1 MSHARY
7 LFVIGQGRSGT
18 SILTRLLA
26 ESPDARAIR
35 AESPAV
41 VAASQYA
48 ATNARLWDEDYG
60 RHHALIRR
68 SQQVLQNSIDDHVGW
83 TIYEAIKARSVYQA
97 TIRPHAWRVTNV
109 PLDDEVPLAL
119 HAIDPLA
126 TIHPIGVHRHP
137 LDVLASRL
145 RYTLMP
151 GTALDHIHH
160 IVARSAQ
167 FETLPMVRIKYD
179 LFADPTVLLST
190 LRTHTPLTL
199 PNRVLNVLNRPIRAT
214 GSQRDEAVQTI
225 GALRDTAPAS
235 FAAFEACIAAYE
247 AAPDVDVV
255 P

>member
-1 MSHARY
+1 MSRARY

-48 ATNARLWDEDYG
+48 ATNARLWEEDYG
-60 RHHALIRR
+60 HHHALIRR
-68 SQQVLQNSIDDHVGW
+68 SQRVLSDSIDDHVGW
-83 TIYEAIKARSVYQA
+83 TIYEAIKARSLYQA
-97 TIRPHAWRVTNV
+97 TMRPQAWRVTNV

-119 HAIDPLA
+119 SALGQVA
-126 TIHPIGVHRHP
+126 SIHPIGVHRHP
-137 LDVLASRL
+137 LEVLASRL
-145 RYTLMP
+145 RYALMP

-160 IVARSAQ
+160 IVARTAQ
-167 FETLPMVRIKYD
+167 FEALSMARIKYE
-179 LFADPTVLLST
+179 LLADPALLLAA
-190 LRTHTPLTL
+190 LRRHTPLTL
-199 PNRVLNVLNRPIRAT
+199 PNRVLAVLNRPIRAT
-214 GSQRDEAVQTI
+214 GSQRTEALAAI
-225 GALRDTAPAS
+225 AALRDTAPAS
-235 FAAFEACIAAYE
+235 IAAFEACIAAYE